1 MQAKRW
7 LELFSLFIVLPLLFL
22 AGVKQFGPYLLVLLA
37 GVGGVCLWLLVSD
50 QTFKRVRLWNWQE
63 GKPHLKA
70 SLRLFLP
77 WALATAAIVYF
88 WLPESF
94 LQWPAEQTSLWLI
107 TLLLYPLFSV
117 IPQEIIYRTFFFH
130 RYKAILPTHSLR
142 LGASTFLFG
151 FAHAIYG
158 NWLAVALSAVGGAM
172 FGMRYLQSRST
183 AVVVIEHSLWGC
195 FLFTIGLGSYL
206 SLQHTV

>member
-1 MQAKRW
+1 MQTQRW

-22 AGVKQFGPYLLVLLA
+22 VGVKQFGPYLLVLLA
-37 GVGGVCLWLLVSD
+37 GVGGGCVWLLMTD
-50 QTFKRVRLWNWQE
+50 RTFKRVKLWNWHE
-63 GKPHLKA
+63 GKPHLIA

-77 WALATAAIVYF
+77 WAIATAVVVYV
-88 WLPESF
+88 WLPGDF
-94 LQWPAEQTSLWLI
+94 LVWPAEQTSLWLL

-130 RYKAILPTHSLR
+130 RYKSILPTQSLR
-142 LGASTFLFG
+142 LGTSTFLFG

-172 FGMRYLQSRST
+172 FGLRYLQSRST
-183 AVVVIEHSLWGC
+183 AVVVIEHSIWGC